1 MHWCV
6 MLLCQYPDIQK
17 KVGEEVDRIV
27 GRDRLPSLDDREK
40 LPYTTATLY
49 EVMRFGSILPMSVP
63 HATSKDVEIGGY
75 DIPGDTWVLVN
86 LYSMHYDGKL
96 WDEPQKFKPEH
107 FLDETGKV
115 RLHPEG
121 FLPFSTGRRVCLGES
136 LAKAELFLL
145 FTWLFQHYRFSKAAG
160 LEGED
165 YSESISI
172 AFTCLPRD
180 HKVMV
185 EKRF

>member
-1 MHWCV
+1 MHWSV
-6 MLLCQYPDIQK
+6 MLLCEFPDIQE

-27 GRDRLPSLDDREK
+27 GWDRLPSLDDREK
-40 LPYTTATLY
+40 LTYTTATLY
-49 EVMRFGSILPMSVP
+49 EVMRFSSILPLSVP
-63 HATSKDVEIGGY
+63 HATSKEVQIEG
-75 DIPGDTWVLVN
+75 TWVLFN
-86 LYSMHYDGKL
+86 LFSMHYDDKL
-96 WDEPQKFKPEH
+96 WNEPETFKPEH

-145 FTWLFQHYRFSKAAG
+145 FSWLFQHYRVRKSPGQEDK
-160 LEGED
+160 D
-165 YSESISI
+165 YSESTFV
-172 AFTCLPRD
+172 AFGSLPQNY
-180 HKVMV
+180 KVVV